1 MGYNNII
8 VSYKPVKEMTC
19 RKLGISINYLNKAI
33 DTFYKKGLFIRV
45 ARGVYM
51 ADPELFARG
60 KWEDIRELRLV
71 IDYVTDDNGRTTK
84 KLKSDLSESV
94 QLRLGL

>member
-1 MGYNNII
+1 
-8 VSYKPVKEMTC
+8 
-19 RKLGISINYLNKAI
+19 LNKAI